1 MGGYHC
7 SISANFLLPRSGMWA
22 RKDQREL
29 LLRDLVVYMVSM
41 PPISI
46 GIYLFKML
54 CCFQQSA
61 SASLHL
67 KREF

>member
-1 MGGYHC
+1 
-7 SISANFLLPRSGMWA
+7 MWA
-22 RKDQREL
+22 RKDQRKL

-46 GIYLFKML
+46 GIYLIKVL
-54 CCFQQSA
+54 CGFQQSA

-67 KREF
+67 KMEF